1 MKRKKHSVHLALVL
15 GTVFGICIVAYTI
28 DRTGGLL
35 SLPMTLDL
43 GLSDVYV
50 NKAGVDVNPLVSL
63 PAGSSA
69 PTPPTQPVNSY
80 EPSYNEIVTYI
91 KKVNDKVVRW
101 KAGPQLTDV
110 QIRKIIVSL
119 EHHCVTYGV
128 NKYTILA
135 MMTTESSL
143 IVRIPSFL
151 GAQYGRGLLQ
161 VSEIALKDFN
171 DWTGKGYTVEDL
183 YTIDRNIE
191 VGVWVFNQNYYYG
204 VETDFEHGAIIAYNV
219 GANDYKK
226 HKKDLLDQKFK
237 GYDYNYLIKVQREY
251 DDILNR
257 DE

>member
-1 MKRKKHSVHLALVL
+1 MKKKPLAHSALLALVL

-35 SLPMTLDL
+35 SLPMTL

-63 PAGSSA
+63 PAA
-69 PTPPTQPVNSY
+69 QPTPLTQPVNSY

-91 KKVNDKVVRW
+91 KKVNDEVVRW
-101 KAGPQLTDV
+101 ELGPQLTDV
-110 QIRKIIVSL
+110 QIREILVSI

-143 IVRIPSFL
+143 IIRIPSFL

-251 DDILNR
+251 DDILKRN
-257 DE
+257 E